1 MATSTL
7 IDSIRQSM
15 QDSVVQVR
23 CSSGRKPSPVTRE
36 QALAQVEMLEK
47 AKQQYQVATLKQVL

>member
-7 IDSIRQSM
+7 IDSKSM

-36 QALAQVEMLEK
+36 QALVQVEMLEK
-47 AKQQYQVATLKQVL
+47 AKQQYQYNS